1 MASPWG
7 EGFSPNRC
15 LQNNDCFVPKPLRFK
30 CLRILPLFCV
40 ICARRKNA
48 SAFSA
53 LLVVIPSVSEESP
66 HFLVIPSVSE
76 ESPGKDYQQI
86 SSRPLGRLFLS
97 PPFLTIHLLIVVIAI
112 MAILAA
118 VLVPTVTN
126 KVKDANAASQAT
138 TAENIAKTISLY
150 LAETSEPKV
159 STLKTYLKDA
169 GYAIDDTPTA
179 NKTITITANKTKYDL
194 TCTADVAAIG
204 TTAAQKGKTVI
215 EYKDAKGKSNSSTVM
230 GGIDPEE

>member
-1 MASPWG
+1 MASPRG

-66 HFLVIPSVSE
+66 
-76 ESPGKDYQQI
+76 GKDYQQI
-86 SSRPLGRLFLS
+86 SSRPSGRLFLS
-97 PPFLTIHLLIVVIAI
+97 PPLLTIHLLIVVIAI

-118 VLVPTVTN
+118 VLVPTVVN
-126 KVKDANAASQAT
+126 RVKDAKKAA
-138 TAENIAKTISLY
+138 AESDAQSIAKSLSLGIAESEDAITTLAQVKTILTSASYTVTDNTDGTLKIETKNDTFTISLASGVVSITGA
-150 LAETSEPKV
+150 LAT
-159 STLKTYLKDA
+159 DA
-169 GYAIDDTPTA
+169 
-179 NKTITITANKTKYDL
+179 
-194 TCTADVAAIG
+194 V
-204 TTAAQKGKTVI
+204 TV
-215 EYKDAKGKSNSSTVM
+215 KL
-230 GGIDPEE
+230 